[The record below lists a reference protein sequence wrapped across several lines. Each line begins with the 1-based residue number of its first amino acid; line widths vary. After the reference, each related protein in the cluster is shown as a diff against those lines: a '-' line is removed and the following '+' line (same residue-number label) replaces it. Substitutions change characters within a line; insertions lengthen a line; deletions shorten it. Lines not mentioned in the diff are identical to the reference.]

1 MAAAAA
7 AAAAAPGGRG
17 GSFTLVQ
24 DKSLLASA
32 CLAEWH
38 PDKDLLAL
46 AAGDGTLAVYRPL
59 SWQRL
64 WSLHP
69 ESRVSAICWGPG
81 GRTLAVGH
89 EDGTITLH
97 LVEDGTVLRTSTVH
111 RGRVECLHWVEAAA
125 PDQEHNE
132 DLLDCRGRTKRLL
145 PPPPPL
151 PSMLGSNSSSVFEA
165 LRGAAEEGRQQDI
178 DDPTPVSEHLNV
190 LCSCDSD
197 CNIVLSASG
206 LVALGQIS
214 LRKLEAQGQKTQD
227 PVGSLQ
233 QPSLEEATVSKVMLA
248 PDLKA
253 LTAICKGPISPDGK
267 PLQQLFSLAVDT
279 AVLGTGAPSF
289 HQVAMQIA
297 NIRDL
302 LEVAQKSL
310 EAMTKHWTDAS
321 RAFQDKMQV
330 YQRVLNDHGS
340 DLSPREELLSVLA
353 CGPASGSSQLFLTS
367 SLGEPGLKRLA
378 KTLDSAASQV
388 HTLLVDYLQ
397 PAVENVLFRLGEVRG
412 LARWKSQAALL
423 GLTEDLVELALERA
437 GIVIVQSER
446 VLRSSSDLAVQ
457 HRMFFVWLLKLV
469 RQINGETLPPPEP
482 LPPTD
487 TSAIAGFL
495 ESCFEADPV
504 SPHVASTESAKV
516 LMTREEEEIAEELV
530 KMGGFKDT
538 VFMARPLHKLL
549 TELCASCNV
558 LFGLP
563 SMALSPTFRTLR
575 MVQLAHAGSE
585 LATPHAC
592 AEVTANIPS
601 DVETERHG
609 PASISSTLL
618 AFQANATT
626 STGPSGRASIG
637 LLHSERHGSVSEDK
651 GLLLRLTEGLE
662 IIDLAIYKDGALAL
676 LLAEQGTLPSLLL
689 LPCRDLPLQL
699 MPPSLM
705 DGVLF
710 SSLAEAL
717 LQKASN
723 PFFEIDTAALRRRL
737 LSYQQ
742 AAAPLAL
749 SAQRGLAC
757 VFAGRKRVLVLDLEE
772 DEGARDDDME

>member
-1 MAAAAA
+1 MAATAAAAA
-7 AAAAAPGGRG
+7 AAG

-24 DKSLLASA
+24 DKSLLAPA

-69 ESRVSAICWGPG
+69 ESWASAICWGPG

-89 EDGTITLH
+89 DDGTITLH

-111 RGRVECLHWVEAAA
+111 RRRVECLHWVEGAA
-125 PDQEHNE
+125 PDQEHIG
-132 DLLDCRGRTKRLL
+132 DLLDFRGRTKRLL

-165 LRGAAEEGRQQDI
+165 LRGAADEGRQQDI
-178 DDPTPVSEHLNV
+178 DDPTPVSEHLDV
-190 LCSCDSD
+190 LCSCDSE

-206 LVALGQIS
+206 IVALGQIS

-233 QPSLEEATVSKVMLA
+233 QQSLEEATVSKVMLA
-248 PDLKA
+248 PDLKT
-253 LTAICKGPISPDGK
+253 LTAICKGPISPNGK

-279 AVLGTGAPSF
+279 VVLGTGAPSF

-297 NIRDL
+297 NIKDL
-302 LEVAQKSL
+302 LEVAQNSL
-310 EAMTKHWTDAS
+310 EALAKHWTDAS
-321 RAFQDKMQV
+321 RAFQDKMLV
-330 YQRVLNDHGS
+330 YQRVLNDHGN
-340 DLSPREELLSVLA
+340 DLSPREEMLSVLA
-353 CGPASGSSQLFLTS
+353 CGPASGASQLFLTS

-423 GLTEDLVELALERA
+423 GLTEDSVELALER
-437 GIVIVQSER
+437 GGMVIVQSER

-469 RQINGETLPPPEP
+469 RQINGETLPPSEP
-482 LPPTD
+482 LPPTNS
-487 TSAIAGFL
+487 SAIAGFL
-495 ESCFEADPV
+495 ESCLEADPV
-504 SPHVASTESAKV
+504 SPHVAPTESAKV

-538 VFMARPLHKLL
+538 GFLARPLHKLL
-549 TELCASCNV
+549 TELCASCNA

-563 SMALSPTFRTLR
+563 SMALSPTFRTMR
-575 MVQLAHAGSE
+575 MVQLTQAGSE

-592 AEVTANIPS
+592 AEVTAKNS
-601 DVETERHG
+601 SEVDTARHG
-609 PASISSTLL
+609 PASATSTLL
-618 AFQANATT
+618 AFQANANI
-626 STGPSGRASIG
+626 SAGSLGRASMG
-637 LLHSERHGSVSEDK
+637 LLHSKRHGSVYEDE
-651 GLLLRLTEGLE
+651 GLLLRLPEGLE
-662 IIDLAIYKDGALAL
+662 LVDLAVYKGA
-676 LLAEQGTLPSLLL
+676 
-689 LPCRDLPLQL
+689 
-699 MPPSLM
+699 
-705 DGVLF
+705 V
-710 SSLAEAL
+710 
-717 LQKASN
+717 
-723 PFFEIDTAALRRRL
+723 FEIDLAALRRRL
-737 LSYQQ
+737 LPYQQ

-749 SAQRGLAC
+749 SAKRGLSC